1 MPEVQTIPVPAELT
15 PELRT
20 YAESMRDGFF
30 ESPPTEQGLEVW
42 HSYLKSDGTR
52 LRRIMA
58 DEDRPFGLENHPVA
72 TFASWDGTIN
82 TGTELAPTNFITD
95 VTVQASHRRRGLMN
109 RLMTADLIEAR
120 ERGDVFAVLTATDA
134 RIYGRFGFGVTAT
147 ARRIEINTG
156 SRFQLR
162 TEPTGR
168 GVFADAASTTELRR
182 KLFEKFHASQF
193 LSVGR
198 AAHYWGTGFDWG
210 TQKPRHERAAVHF
223 DEDGNP
229 DATMVF
235 EVLDDHIRII
245 DLLGLTPRAE
255 IELLRLIGQA
265 EGHEKV
271 VWPRCH
277 DPRHP
282 LPWAMVD
289 SRVVQTIREFDT
301 VWIRILD
308 AERALASRS
317 YDTDGVAVL
326 ALDDGM
332 DWCTGTYRVEVTK
345 GRPTVTRTDE
355 APDATLTM
363 EGLSPLYSGIQ
374 DAVGLAAAGLAQGSA
389 AGLARVSSLFGKSQ
403 PPVAASIF

>member
-1 MPEVQTIPVPAELT
+1 MPEVQTIPVTAELT
-15 PELRT
+15 QELRT
-20 YAESMRDGFF
+20 YAASMRDGFF

-42 HSYLKSDGTR
+42 HSYLREDRTR

-58 DEDRPFGLENHPVA
+58 DEQRPFGLQDHPVA

-109 RLMTADLIEAR
+109 RLMTTDLTEAR

-168 GVFADAASTTELRR
+168 AVFADATSITSLRR
-182 KLFEKFHASQF
+182 ELFEKFHGSQF

-198 AAHYWGTGFDWG
+198 AAHYWGSKFDWS
-210 TQKPRHERAAVHF
+210 TQKPRNERAAVHY

-235 EVLDDHIRII
+235 EIMDDHIRII

-289 SRVVQTIREFDT
+289 SRVVQTIKEFDT

-308 AERALASRS
+308 VERALASRA
-317 YDTDGVAVL
+317 YDTDGEAVL
-326 ALDDGM
+326 ALTDRM
-332 DWCTGTYRVEVTK
+332 EWCTGTYRVRVTD
-345 GRPTVTRTDE
+345 GRAEVTRTDD

-374 DAVGLAAAGLAQGSA
+374 DAVGLAAAGLAEGSA
-389 AGLARVSSLFGKSQ
+389 EGLAKVSRLFGKSH

>member
-1 MPEVQTIPVPAELT
+1 MPEVQTIPLTTELT
-15 PELRT
+15 PELRA
-20 YAESMRDGFF
+20 YAKAMRDGFF
-30 ESPPTEQGLEVW
+30 ESPPTEQGLAVW
-42 HSYLKSDGTR
+42 HSYLVQDNTR
-52 LRRIMA
+52 LRQIMDDDA
-58 DEDRPFGLENHPVA
+58 RPFGLQGQPVA

-82 TGTELAPTNFITD
+82 TGTGLAPTNFITD

-109 RLMTADLIEAR
+109 QLMRTDLAEAR

-162 TEPTGR
+162 TKPVGR
-168 GVFADAASTTELRR
+168 TVFAETAEIAPVRR
-182 KLFEKFHASQF
+182 ELFEKFHATQF

-198 AAHYWGTGFDWG
+198 AAHYWGANFDWA
-210 TQKPRHERAAVHF
+210 TQQPRDERAAVHF
-223 DEDGNP
+223 DEHGDP
-229 DATMVF
+229 DATLVF
-235 EVLDDHIRII
+235 VVEDDHLRIV
-245 DLLGLTPRAE
+245 DLLGLNPRAE

-282 LPWAMVD
+282 LPFAMVD
-289 SRVVQTIREFDT
+289 SRVVQTIKEFDT
-301 VWIRILD
+301 VWVRILD
-308 AERALASRS
+308 LEEAISRRAF
-317 YDTDGVAVL
+317 DFDGEAVL
-326 ALDDGM
+326 AVRDPLG
-332 DWCTGTYRVEVTK
+332 WCEGTYRISVT
-345 GRPTVTRTDE
+345 GGSATVSRTDVK
-355 APDATLTM
+355 ADAAITM

-374 DAVGLAAAGLAQGSA
+374 DAEGLAAAGLIEGDHE
-389 AGLARVSSLFGKSQ
+389 GLARLSRLFGKAR

>member
-1 MPEVQTIPVPAELT
+1 MPEVQTIPVTTELT
-15 PELRT
+15 QELRT
-20 YAESMRDGFF
+20 YAASMRDGFF

-42 HSYLKSDGTR
+42 HSYIQADRTR
-52 LRRIMA
+52 LRRIMS
-58 DEDRPFGLENHPVA
+58 EEQRPFGLQDHPVA

-109 RLMTADLIEAR
+109 QLMTTDLTEAR

-168 GVFADAASTTELRR
+168 AVFADAASITELRR
-182 KLFEKFHASQF
+182 ELFEKFHSQQF

-198 AAHYWGTGFDWG
+198 AAHYWGAKFDWS
-210 TQKPRHERAAVHF
+210 TQKPRDERAAVHY
-223 DEDGNP
+223 DEDGTP

-235 EVLDDHIRII
+235 EIMDDHIKII

-271 VWPRCH
+271 IWPRCH

-289 SRVVQTIREFDT
+289 SRVVQTIKEFDT

-308 AERALASRS
+308 AERALTSRT
-317 YDTDGVAVL
+317 YDVDGEAVIALTDRL
-326 ALDDGM
+326 
-332 DWCTGTYRVEVTK
+332 DWCTGTYRIKVTGGRAEVS
-345 GRPTVTRTDE
+345 RTDD

-363 EGLSPLYSGIQ
+363 EGMSPLYSGIQ
-374 DAVGLAAAGLAQGSA
+374 DAVGLAAAGLAEGTSE
-389 AGLARVSSLFGKSQ
+389 GLARVSHLFGKAE